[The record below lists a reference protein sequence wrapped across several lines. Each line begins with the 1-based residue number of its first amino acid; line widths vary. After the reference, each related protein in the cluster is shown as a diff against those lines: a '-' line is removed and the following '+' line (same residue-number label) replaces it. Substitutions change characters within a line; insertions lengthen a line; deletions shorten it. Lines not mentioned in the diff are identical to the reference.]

1 MSQLGL
7 RGSVHWGVQGN
18 QYPFWNWQ
26 IRHWKNHPFVTELY
40 LLVEKRHHGWSN
52 ISVLFPSLF
61 PENGFGAVSVLIL
74 CPFVCW
80 LGVGEE
86 SACWWQEDICRAEE
100 KAAMKCRKTRT
111 ATSPCTSARAVSLV
125 SNGTHV
131 WTLLGV
137 QQCVSGAVESMET
150 VVGELRFRSSLQGS
164 FRQVT

>member
-1 MSQLGL
+1 
-7 RGSVHWGVQGN
+7 
-18 QYPFWNWQ
+18 
-26 IRHWKNHPFVTELY
+26 
-40 LLVEKRHHGWSN
+40 
-52 ISVLFPSLF
+52 
-61 PENGFGAVSVLIL
+61 
-74 CPFVCW
+74 
-80 LGVGEE
+80 
-86 SACWWQEDICRAEE
+86 
-100 KAAMKCRKTRT
+100 MKCRKTRT